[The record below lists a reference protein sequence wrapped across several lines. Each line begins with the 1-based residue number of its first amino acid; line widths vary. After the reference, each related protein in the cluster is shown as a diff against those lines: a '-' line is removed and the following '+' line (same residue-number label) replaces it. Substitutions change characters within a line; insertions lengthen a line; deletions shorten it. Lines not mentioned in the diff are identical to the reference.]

1 MENKGSSASPRCLE
15 EEPEVMAMFEVI
27 LHFHAPRSHIMGP
40 WEGSFTLQNSS
51 AKNLI
56 FSSNNLRISILKALS
71 NPIYWQHTEGDTW
84 NRSNKNAQSVW
95 FKLVCLCLFYKKNP
109 NRFTVFVSVW
119 DRRSLESQK
128 SPRDRKFNL
137 FLA

>member
-1 MENKGSSASPRCLE
+1 MENKGSSASHMCLE

-27 LHFHAPRSHIMGP
+27 LHFPAPSSHILGP

-71 NPIYWQHTEGDTW
+71 NPIY
-84 NRSNKNAQSVW
+84 
-95 FKLVCLCLFYKKNP
+95 
-109 NRFTVFVSVW
+109 
-119 DRRSLESQK
+119 
-128 SPRDRKFNL
+128 
-137 FLA
+137 